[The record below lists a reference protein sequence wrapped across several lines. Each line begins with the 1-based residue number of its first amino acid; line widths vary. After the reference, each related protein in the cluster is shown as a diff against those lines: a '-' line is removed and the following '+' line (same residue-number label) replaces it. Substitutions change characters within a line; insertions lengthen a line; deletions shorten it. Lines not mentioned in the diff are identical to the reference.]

1 MKIEKSLMSGSTPML
16 VLALLKDGDKYG
28 YEMIEELDR
37 RSDHTFELKEG
48 TLYPLLHTLEKE
60 RFVNSYSRQTPGGRE
75 RKYYSLTAK
84 GLEQLAYKEKE
95 WRHFTTAVEAVLGF
109 SVAEAWEK
117 MSEAAECISAGSAVG
132 AGASATV

>member
-28 YEMIEELDR
+28 YEMIEELDK

-60 RFVNSYSRQTPGGRE
+60 KFVSSYTQQTPGGRE
-75 RKYYSLTAK
+75 RKYYRLTKK

-95 WRHFTTAVEAVLGF
+95 WRLFTAKVDAVLGF
-109 SVAEAWEK
+109 
-117 MSEAAECISAGSAVG
+117 AAP
-132 AGASATV
+132 ATV